1 MPQPRIRMF
10 AGPNG
15 SGKSTIIQY
24 LLPHQ
29 IGAYLN
35 ADELEKVLH
44 VTQTLDLSTYHPALD
59 ANRLTEF
66 LKEKKRLK
74 IGSAGKSFIPLIQ
87 FPVTIQDQCLHFDIK
102 DINSYLAA
110 RIIDFIRYE
119 FLELKI
125 SFTFET
131 VMSHISKVEF
141 LKQAQEY
148 GFRTYL
154 YYVATVDPEINIGRV
169 HYRVQTGGH
178 LVPEQKIRER
188 YYRSLDLLMSAVE
201 YSDRSFLFDNSSYG
215 QKASFLAE
223 IQSAEVLKL
232 NTDLTQFPTW
242 FVEKVM
248 HEFMD

>member
-1 MPQPRIRMF
+1 MF

-29 IGAYLN
+29 VGAYLN
-35 ADELEKVLH
+35 ADDLEKQLKLDQV
-44 VTQTLDLSTYHPALD
+44 LDLGLYHSSLNAQQ
-59 ANRLTEF
+59 
-66 LKEKKRLK
+66 
-74 IGSAGKSFIPLIQ
+74 LIQ
-87 FPVTIQDQCLHFDIK
+87 FLENKHRQIGAVRIALITTPPIISNNRIHFCKTDI
-102 DINSYLAA
+102 DSYLAA
-110 RIIDFIRYE
+110 RIIDFIRFE
-119 FLELKI
+119 FLKLKI

-141 LKQAQEY
+141 LKQAQAQ

-178 LVPEQKIRER
+178 IVPEQKIRER
-188 YYRSLDLLMSAVE
+188 YYRSLNLLMQAVE

-223 IQSAEVLKL
+223 IKSAETLIL
-232 NTDLTQFPTW
+232 NPELSQYPTW
-242 FVEKVM
+242 FVDKVM
-248 HEFMD
+248 NEFAD

>member
-1 MPQPRIRMF
+1 MF

-35 ADELEKVLH
+35 ADDLEKQLKQ
-44 VTQTLDLSTYHPALD
+44 TQQLDLKNYHSTLDEQKLIGFLAL
-59 ANRLTEF
+59 
-66 LKEKKRLK
+66 KKRK
-74 IGSAGKSFIPLIQ
+74 IRNDIRPLLTVQPSIHQ
-87 FPVTIQDQCLHFDIK
+87 HVIHFDSQ
-102 DINSYLAA
+102 DIDSYLAA
-110 RIIDFIRYE
+110 RIIDYIRFE
-119 FLELKI
+119 FLRLKI

-131 VMSHISKVEF
+131 VMSHVSKVEF
-141 LKQAQEY
+141 LKQAQEQ

-178 LVPEQKIRER
+178 IVPEQKIRER
-188 YYRSLDLLMSAVE
+188 YYRSLDLLMDAVE
-201 YSDRSFLFDNSSYG
+201 YSDRSYLFDNSSYG

-223 IQSAEVLKL
+223 IEAAEILKL
-232 NTDLTQFPTW
+232 NPEVTQYPSW
-242 FVEKVM
+242 FVDKIIA
-248 HEFMD
+248 EFID